1 MRAALLVDLLE
12 QALSSDPSSEA
23 GVRVEMPNLC
33 RVVYTYSMGGELD
46 EAGGVVPTVE
56 EAETPYMPE
65 WGEVD

>member
-12 QALSSDPSSEA
+12 QALSSDASSEV

-33 RVVYTYSMGGELD
+33 RVVYTYSMGWELD
-46 EAGGVVPTVE
+46 EAGGIILTVE
-56 EAETPYMPE
+56 VPETPYMPE